1 MAQTGASSRARESWT
16 DYAGPRYGSTCA
28 SCRGRRRANLLAQ
41 NQAENSSRRGN
52 MNENSD
58 YRFIGYLESL
68 RDRGDRAA
76 LATLRRTSG
85 KEPGAPPEAYPIII
99 PYLPEHAR
107 ERVERAYFLVGSLF
121 ALHQKS
127 WPRAEGDKS
136 AHDFGASMRVLAS
149 RRPDGGVERRFGALI
164 ACSEAE
170 LGEHPPCGRLLKSED
185 VAIDWRRLLSDLRN
199 GTTSVIRRSG
209 DGLAHSG
216 RAARRAMSAR

>member
-1 MAQTGASSRARESWT
+1 
-16 DYAGPRYGSTCA
+16 
-28 SCRGRRRANLLAQ
+28 
-41 NQAENSSRRGN
+41 

-170 LGEHPPCGRLLKSED
+170 LGEHLRHAVALLKSED
-185 VAIDWRRLLSDLRN
+185 VAIDWRRLLSDLTEWNNERHPAQ
-199 GTTSVIRRSG
+199 RRWARSFWAG
-209 DGLAHSG
+209 SAPSDVSAVSENNWEQGRGNVRRTAHDSEFCAVQSQS
-216 RAARRAMSAR
+216 R